1 MLLALSS
8 DRLGL
13 PRLLR
18 HLQQDCRMAQRRRA
32 DPTIFHVGQLHG
44 LAYTKDS
51 KPLPLGMSDH
61 RRNDDLPWVHN
72 PTRSEHRSVL

>member
-1 MLLALSS
+1 
-8 DRLGL
+8 
-13 PRLLR
+13 
-18 HLQQDCRMAQRRRA
+18 MAQRRRA